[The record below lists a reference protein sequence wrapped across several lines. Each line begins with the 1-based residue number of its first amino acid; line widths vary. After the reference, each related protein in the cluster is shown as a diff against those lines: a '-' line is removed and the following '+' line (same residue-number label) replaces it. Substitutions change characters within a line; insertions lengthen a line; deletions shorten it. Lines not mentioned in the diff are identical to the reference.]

1 MARKKKARPKAKAE
15 PLLGAA
21 RCLHPFHAASPVGPR
36 AEETVTRTRRGRL
49 GSANARKRAELDFV
63 QAKLAPEAQ
72 RMADFAFAL
81 SEQTGRIPA
90 LGGTIKFKNIP
101 SVHLAQALWSLVS
114 SGVRG
119 WISNRENDLA
129 DELSRLSRPSKKLVG
144 PAMDRGLLFAAL
156 RAGAA
161 RGLAAE
167 APGAEAVRAAWA
179 RVQDRCGKPSWAH
192 VPIQL
197 TSNLLRLSASWPE
210 PDPSPWPWPTAKSVR
225 AAARAEKR
233 RLAAGEPP
241 KKEKRRETAARKAKR
256 DKARRIPAPTHWAE
270 LSLPERSEW
279 PEAPIE
285 DWAKAV
291 VDEPGDYESRE
302 DREARFAQEIAT
314 AAQNG
319 RPVPTEPS
327 HRPSGRKSPCKM
339 QTIFVPLWLGKDFGE
354 LPGQL
359 SKTVTFIPPRA
370 DKGRAEWEARL
381 THEIPCA
388 ELAAPGASRQ
398 ALLAMDMG
406 LTHFLATNVDAARVA
421 AAIEAERAGQA
432 PGKDAGEPG
441 DGAKAALAEEKN
453 GNLAK
458 VQTALD
464 FILSGWGKKIGPKIE
479 RITDIRARRQSH
491 GLAARCEKTERMER
505 ELAGFCKT
513 TICSALKDLVEVV
526 KPLGIVLEDLD
537 FQGPFEI
544 KRRLPDG
551 RVVKLKNKRMGR
563 LWHRFGKGIALAWLE
578 SRGPVHGWTL
588 YKENRACTSQQCS
601 RCGKVDPESREGGLF
616 ECVVCKLKMQA
627 DLNAALVLE
636 ERFLWGRWLA
646 ALGPKA
652 AGRLGLSGAHIER
665 WMPPILARAAQEARE
680 AFLRDGGRLAQAAGE
695 DLLPPQILALS
706 AKRSAIGGAAN
717 SAEGPT
723 RAEGGEAGSLASGP
737 EAAKSSRKDGRSAVG
752 ISLSTR

>member
-1 MARKKKARPKAKAE
+1 MARKKKARPRAKAE

-21 RCLHPFHAASPVGPR
+21 RCLDPFHAASPVGPR

-49 GSANARKRAELDFV
+49 DSANARKRAELDFA

-81 SEQTGRIPA
+81 WELGGRIPA
-90 LGGTIKFKNIP
+90 QSGSLKFKNIP
-101 SVHLAQALWSLVS
+101 SAALAHALWTLVS

-129 DELSRLSRPSKKLVG
+129 EEISRLSRPSKKLVG
-144 PAMDRGLLFAAL
+144 PVMDRGLLFAAL

-161 RGLAAE
+161 RGLAPG
-167 APGAEAVRAAWA
+167 APGAEAVKAAWT
-179 RVQDRCGKPSWAH
+179 RVWDRCKKPSWEH
-192 VPIQL
+192 VPVQL
-197 TSNLLRLSASWPE
+197 NSHLLRLSAPWPE
-210 PDPSPWPWPTAKSVR
+210 PPPAPWPWPTAKGVR

-233 RLAAGEPP
+233 RLAAGGPP
-241 KKEKRRETAARKAKR
+241 KKEKRRETAARKARR
-256 DKARRIPAPTHWAE
+256 DKARKIPEPTHWAE

-291 VDEPGDYESRE
+291 VDEPGDYESKD

-314 AAQNG
+314 AAKNG
-319 RPVPTEPS
+319 LPIPTEPS
-327 HRPSGRKSPCKM
+327 CRPSGRKSPCKM
-339 QTIFVPLWLGKDFGE
+339 QKLFIPLWLGKDFDE
-354 LPGQL
+354 LPGLL
-359 SKTVTFIPPRA
+359 SQTVTFTPPRV
-370 DKGRAEWEARL
+370 DKNRPEWEARL

-421 AAIEAERAGQA
+421 AAIEAERTSQFSDSEAGS
-432 PGKDAGEPG
+432 GETS

-453 GNLAK
+453 GNLTK

-464 FILSGWGKKIGPKIE
+464 FVLSGWGKKIGPKVE
-479 RITDIRARRQSH
+479 RIADVMARRQSQ
-491 GLAARCEKTERMER
+491 GLAARCEKTQRMER

-513 TICSALKDLVEVV
+513 TICSALGDLVEAV

-544 KRRLPDG
+544 KRKLPDG
-551 RVVKLKNKRMGR
+551 RVVILKNRRLGR

-578 SRGPVHGWTL
+578 SRAPVHGWTL
-588 YKENRACTSQQCS
+588 YKENRAYTSQQCS
-601 RCGKVDPESREGGLF
+601 RCGTVDPKSRDRGLF
-616 ECVVCKLKMQA
+616 ECVECGLKMQS

-636 ERFLWGRWLA
+636 ERFLWSKWLA

-652 AGRLGLSGAHIER
+652 AGRLGLSGACVER
-665 WMPPILARAAQEARE
+665 WMTPGLAKAALDARE
-680 AFLRDGGRLAQAAGE
+680 AFLKNGGRLAQAAGE
-695 DLLPPQILALS
+695 DLLPPQIQALGE
-706 AKRSAIGGAAN
+706 KRSAIWGAAN
-717 SAEGPT
+717 RAKGPT
-723 RAEGGEAGSLASGP
+723 RAKG
-737 EAAKSSRKDGRSAVG
+737 GRSRLPCERPG
-752 ISLSTR
+752 GG